1 MSTPR
6 RPRTD
11 PPAAQRRRPARSPR
25 PSTSRNQRDR
35 IGQVGEAVV
44 VQWLRGQGWQIVA
57 QRWRCRWGELD
68 AIALSGDRTTL
79 AFVEVKTRSPGN
91 WDAGGRCAISA
102 HKQTTLVRS
111 ALQFLGD
118 TPLWDG
124 LDLGNLAS
132 RFDVA
137 IVEYRGD
144 VATRALANT
153 AQPMASDPE
162 AAIAPQS
169 IQIGEPVTLDLDAAG
184 TMTVTLQDYL
194 VHAFTA
200 ESAFA

>member
-1 MSTPR
+1 
-6 RPRTD
+6 
-11 PPAAQRRRPARSPR
+11 
-25 PSTSRNQRDR
+25 
-35 IGQVGEAVV
+35 
-44 VQWLRGQGWQIVA
+44 
-57 QRWRCRWGELD
+57 LD
-68 AIALSGDRTTL
+68 AIALSGDRATL

-91 WDAGGRCAISA
+91 WDAGGRGAISA
-102 HKQTTLVRS
+102 RKQAALVRS

-118 TPLWDG
+118 TPLWEG
-124 LDLGNLAS
+124 LDLGNVAS

-144 VATRALANT
+144 VATGALANT
-153 AQPMASDPE
+153 APPMNPDLE
-162 AAIAPQS
+162 AAIAHQS